1 MYLLPT
7 NSLEAS
13 VPILYI
19 NLSLYKAIK
28 ITVLITSVFKFVCV
42 IYLSSFISTWANSS
56 VLLTT
61 PISIDTILLY
71 CHHVMEKRKAVSHF
85 SVPQN
90 DSVGPLS
97 IHRPKRDI
105 LCAILAV
112 STIRLN
118 SFDVY

>member
-42 IYLSSFISTWANSS
+42 IYLSSFISTWANSN

-71 CHHVMEKRKAVSHF
+71 C
-85 SVPQN
+85 QY
-90 DSVGPLS
+90 
-97 IHRPKRDI
+97 
-105 LCAILAV
+105 AIWKEEL
-112 STIRLN
+112 I
-118 SFDVY
+118 

>member
-7 NSLEAS
+7 NSLEAA
-13 VPILYI
+13 VPILSI

-42 IYLSSFISTWANSS
+42 IYLSSFISTWANSN

-90 DSVGPLS
+90 DLASEPL
-97 IHRPKRDI
+97 K
-105 LCAILAV
+105 
-112 STIRLN
+112 
-118 SFDVY
+118 